1 MARVTG
7 HIEYRATLDAS
18 RFKRG
23 AREMERSQSNLGRS
37 ARTLTGRIG
46 DLALATGVSAT
57 DLLRFAGEAA
67 HAGMVAE
74 QVAIS
79 FDRTF
84 GPSTER
90 LGEDIDRLANRLGLT
105 TAEAQGLLIPVGQL
119 ATDMGLSRDE
129 AADFASTM
137 LEVGGALS
145 EFNPAAGDTDAA
157 ISAIGAAL
165 RGENDPLEQFG
176 IKLSAAKVNAR
187 ALELTGKDLTSEL
200 TDQERAMAILSL
212 VTDGAAD
219 ELDQFREGQQSTISK
234 TNETKARLRELKEV
248 IGTELVQALGE
259 NEDAVDDVITAL
271 EDLSEV
277 VGPLIQL
284 VAFLAGEVGDVVS
297 RIGGISQSVKGA
309 ITAFKEWRSGARSFL
324 DVIRSINAALYKAIQ
339 YLGRLPGGGTIFGD
353 WAAPPSQRRGSQSTA
368 PRGVTGNPDYPWS
381 FPGGGRVPG
390 PLGRPM
396 PAIVHGGEMIS
407 GINGGSGGGGG
418 PTIVIQAGIG
428 DPNAI
433 ARQVVDALQTYNRT
447 NGPIPI
453 VTRDVVGT
461 V

>member
-37 ARTLTGRIG
+37 SRTLTGRLG
-46 DLALATGVSAT
+46 DLALATGIGAD
-57 DLLRFAGEAA
+57 DLIRWAGEAA
-67 HAGMVAE
+67 RVGAIAE
-74 QVAIS
+74 QVAVS

-84 GPSTER
+84 GPATGR
-90 LGEDIDRLANRLGLT
+90 LNAQIETLANRLGLT
-105 TAEAQGLLIPVGQL
+105 QAEAQGLLIPVGQL
-119 ATDMGLSRDE
+119 ATDMGLSREE
-129 AADFASTM
+129 AADFAGTM
-137 LEVGGALS
+137 LEVGGALA

-187 ALELTGKDLTSEL
+187 ALELTGKDLTAEL

-212 VTDGAAD
+212 VTEGAAD
-219 ELDQFREGQQSTISK
+219 ELDQFRDSEQSTISK
-234 TNETKARLRELKEV
+234 TNEAKARLRELKEV
-248 IGTELVQALGE
+248 IGTELVEALGE
-259 NEDAVDDVITAL
+259 NDDAVDDLIDAL
-271 EDLSEV
+271 EELSAV
-277 VGPLIQL
+277 VGPLIAL
-284 VAFLAGEVGDVVS
+284 AAFLGGELADVVD
-297 RIGGISQSVKGA
+297 RIGGISQSVRGA
-309 ITAFKEWRSGARSFL
+309 ITAFREWRSGARSFL

-339 YLGRLPGGGTIFGD
+339 YVGRLPGGGTIFGD
-353 WAAPPSQRRGSQSTA
+353 WAAPPSQRRPSYTGPT
-368 PRGVTGNPDYPWS
+368 GVTGNPDYPWS

-396 PAIVHGGEMIS
+396 PAIVHGGETIS

-418 PTIVIQAGIG
+418 PTIIIQAGIG

-461 V
+461 I